1 MRILVVSADQ
11 DELSRCTS
19 ALALVPGAEVTTA
32 TSTHAARA
40 ELTAAPVD
48 VLVIDGDLRPKG
60 GYSLLYELAA
70 DADLAGTSAPPSV
83 VLVERKEDHFLADW
97 AKANA
102 TCRKPVDPFE
112 LGRLVQG
119 LAAPAPA

>member
-1 MRILVVSADQ
+1 MRILVVSADP

-32 TSTHAARA
+32 NSTGAARA
-40 ELTAAPVD
+40 ELAGSTVD

-70 DADLAGTSAPPSV
+70 DAQLAGTSAPASV
-83 VLVERKEDHFLADW
+83 VLVERKEDHWLANW

-102 TCRKPVDPFE
+102 TCTKPVDGFE
-112 LGRLVQG
+112 LRHIVDG
-119 LAAPAPA
+119 LAAPTPA